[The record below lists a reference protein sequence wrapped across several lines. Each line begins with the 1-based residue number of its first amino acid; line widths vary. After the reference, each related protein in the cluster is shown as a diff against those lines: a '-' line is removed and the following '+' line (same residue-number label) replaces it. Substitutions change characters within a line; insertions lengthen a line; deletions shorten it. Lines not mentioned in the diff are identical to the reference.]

1 MSEIEG
7 ELIRAPDVLGEVI
20 GWRAWTVI
28 APHSPH
34 PRLRSANAASTVG
47 LENAIWPT
55 NRWMT
60 ALCPHRGHEPADVPT
75 EGCSCGLYAANSLDH
90 LLGYGYAMFQP
101 DGVTM
106 IGQVGF
112 AGKVIPGSQGW
123 KGQRGRIVRLYVPL
137 SQHELGAKLA
147 RAYNVPFELAT
158 WWATDKRLHGR

>member
-1 MSEIEG
+1 MSEVEG
-7 ELIRAPDVLGEVI
+7 ELITVPDVLGEVV

-28 APHSPH
+28 APHTAH
-34 PRLRSANAASTVG
+34 PRLRSANAARIVS

-55 NRWMT
+55 NHWMT
-60 ALCPHRGHEPADVPT
+60 AVCPKGHEPADVPAA
-75 EGCSCGLYAANSLDH
+75 GCTCGLYAAASLDQ
-90 LLGYGYAMFQP
+90 LLDYGYAMFSSE
-101 DGVTM
+101 GITL

-137 SQHELGAKLA
+137 SQHSLGAKLA

-158 WWATDKRLHGR
+158 WWATDKRLLRGR